1 MSSIQAMRALA
12 SQAKNQQQENS
23 EKESNPAEEGVKN
36 ATAELL
42 KQSWINLIPSW
53 GLTVIYLNIHI
64 LGAKLLGTKYFS
76 EPGEEWV
83 RFPGSKSSAATR
95 LAGLL
100 ELIALISINMLIGL
114 AILVLAVFIYILVDA
129 WLHPEQTFWS
139 VFILHKLPGT

>member
-12 SQAKNQQQENS
+12 SQAKNQQQENT
-23 EKESNPAEEGVKN
+23 EKESNPVEEGMKN

-53 GLTVIYLNIHI
+53 GLTVIYLNIHVFGSKI
-64 LGAKLLGTKYFS
+64 AKKFFS
-76 EPGEEWV
+76 QPGEEWIKM
-83 RFPGSKSSAATR
+83 PGGGNAITR
-95 LAGLL
+95 SLGLF
-100 ELIALISINMLIGL
+100 ELIALLVLDMLIGL

-129 WLHPEQTFWS
+129 WLHPVQTFWT